1 MVRAV
6 LWVPS
11 HKGLRLA
18 TDKDTLIPA
27 LWLNKTSVIS
37 YISVVDNIGL
47 YMLIFKK
54 NFIKQNCEVTLWLRI
69 LKTIDGC

>member
-54 NFIKQNCEVTLWLRI
+54 NY
-69 LKTIDGC
+69 